1 MKEDKSY
8 IKDPTLSVDLS
19 EATQAVKENRFED
32 ALSLFEII
40 LQDHPDN
47 IDALYLASVS
57 SRYLKKFD
65 DSQKYIEHL
74 LLNAPDMGRA
84 YQELGHI
91 NRDMKN
97 DEKAVINYRQAC
109 ELNPALLA
117 SWKMLYQYFIKNKN
131 QPAADHAQQQIKK
144 LESLPAALLYID
156 QILNEGRL
164 GLAERQC
171 RAFLKKNPTHTYAMS
186 LLSEIAN
193 RLGYFDDAEFL
204 LEKAVEFKPN
214 DGDLR
219 MQYAAILRKKQ
230 KFSKTMEQ
238 VNILCDQYPDNP
250 IYQAQKASEIMQNG
264 DHLQAIKMFD
274 DILHKNP
281 YNFSTHTSKGHAQ
294 KTLGKTD
301 KAIKS
306 YQSAYQIKPDHGE
319 AYFSLANLKTYS
331 FNTDEL
337 NSMRNQVERVDLS
350 LRDKSY
356 FHFALAQAC
365 ESIGEYDEAFLH
377 LEKGNKIKNDQSK
390 YSIERMDAELQA
402 QIDVCDEDFFKDLGS
417 GGHATKDPI
426 FILGLPR
433 AGSTLVEQIL
443 ASHSLIDG
451 TLELPNILSIA
462 QSLRGDDIYGKLG
475 NYPKSMKSL
484 SLEQRESFGKSFIE
498 DTRMHRKDAPMF
510 TDKMPNN
517 FRHIGLIHLIM
528 PNAKIIDARRYPLDC
543 CFSMFK
549 QLFAQGQEF
558 SYGLAE
564 AGSYY
569 RSYVKLMDHWDKVL
583 PNKILRVN
591 NEDVIE
597 DLEGQVKRM
606 LDFLELPF
614 EEECISFHETDRSVR
629 TASSEQV
636 RQPINKKGMGRW
648 KPYAKNL
655 KPLLKSIGEELL
667 HPEDISIIKQ
677 QT

>member
-1 MKEDKSY
+1 MKEDQSNV
-8 IKDPTLSVDLS
+8 KDPTLSVDLS

-40 LQDHPDN
+40 LKDHPDN

-65 DSQKYIEHL
+65 ESQKYIEHL

-117 SWKMLYQYFIKNKN
+117 SWNMLHQYFVKNKN

-144 LESLPAALLYID
+144 LESLPPALLYID

-230 KFSKTMEQ
+230 KFAKTMEQ
-238 VNILCDQYPDNP
+238 VNILCNQYPDNP

-264 DHLQAIKMFD
+264 DHAQAIKMFD
-274 DILHKNP
+274 DILNKNP

-331 FNTDEL
+331 FNPDEL
-337 NSMRNQVERVDLS
+337 NSMREQVGRVDLS

-365 ESIGEYDEAFLH
+365 ESIGEYDEAFFH

-417 GGHATKDPI
+417 GGYATTDPI

-433 AGSTLVEQIL
+433 AGSTLIEQIL
-443 ASHSLIDG
+443 ASHSMIDG

-484 SLEQRESFGKSFIE
+484 SLDQRESFGKSFIE

-597 DLEGQVKRM
+597 DLEGEVRRM
-606 LDFLELPF
+606 LNFLELPF
-614 EEECISFHETDRSVR
+614 EEECISFYETDRSVR

-655 KPLLKSIGEELL
+655 KPLLESIGEDLL
-667 HPEDISIIKQ
+667 YPEDISIIKQ
-677 QT
+677 

>member
-1 MKEDKSY
+1 MAEDKFNSNEA
-8 IKDPTLSVDLS
+8 TLSVDLS
-19 EATQAVKENRFED
+19 EATQAVKENRFEE
-32 ALSLFEII
+32 AIELFEII
-40 LQDHPDN
+40 LTNHPDN
-47 IDALYLASVS
+47 IDSLYLASVS
-57 SRYLKKFD
+57 SRYLKQFD
-65 DSQKYIEHL
+65 DSKKYIERL

-91 NRDMKN
+91 FRDMG
-97 DEKAVINYRQAC
+97 DESKAVVHYRQAC

-117 SWKMLYQYFIKNKN
+117 SWNSLYKYFVKNKN
-131 QPAADHAQQQIKK
+131 QPAAEHAREQIEK
-144 LESLPAALLYID
+144 LQSLPPALLYID
-156 QILNEGRL
+156 QIMNEGRL
-164 GLAERQC
+164 GLAETKC
-171 RAFLKKNPTHTYAMS
+171 RAFLKQNPTHTYAMS

-219 MQYAAILRKKQ
+219 MKYATILRKKQ
-230 KFSKTMEQ
+230 KFAKTMEQ
-238 VNILCDQYPDNP
+238 VNILCDQFPDNHT
-250 IYQAQKASEIMQNG
+250 YQAQKASEIMQNG
-264 DHLQAIKMFD
+264 GHEEAIKLLD
-274 DILHKNP
+274 NILQKNP

-301 KAIKS
+301 EAIKS

-319 AYFSLANLKTYS
+319 AFFSLANLKTYS
-331 FNTDEL
+331 FANDEL
-337 NSMRNQVERVDLS
+337 NSMRDQVKRFDLS

-365 ESIGEYDEAFLH
+365 ESIGEFDEAFYH
-377 LEKGNKIKNDQSK
+377 LQNGNKIKNDQSK

-417 GGHATKDPI
+417 GGYATTDPI

-433 AGSTLVEQIL
+433 AGSTLIEQIL
-443 ASHSLIDG
+443 ASHSMIDG

-462 QSLRGDDIYGKLG
+462 QSLRGDDIYGKAG
-475 NYPKSMKSL
+475 NYPKSMRSL
-484 SLEQRESFGKSFIE
+484 TTEQRDSLGKKYIN
-498 DTRMHRKDAPMF
+498 DTKMHRKNAPMF

-606 LDFLELPF
+606 LNFLELPF

-655 KPLLKSIGEELL
+655 KPLLESIGEELL
-667 HPEDISIIKQ
+667 HPEDISIIK
-677 QT
+677 

>member
-1 MKEDKSY
+1 MKEKKFDTN
-8 IKDPTLSVDLS
+8 DPALSVDLS

-32 ALSLFEII
+32 ALMLFEVI
-40 LQDHPDN
+40 LSDHPDH
-47 IDALYLASVS
+47 IDSLYLASVS
-57 SRYLKKFD
+57 SRYLKKFS
-65 DSQKYIEHL
+65 DSQKYIERL

-91 NRDMKN
+91 NRDLG
-97 DEKAVINYRQAC
+97 DEEKAVTHYRQAC
-109 ELNPALLA
+109 ELNPALMA
-117 SWKMLYQYFIKNKN
+117 SWNALYKYFVKNKN
-131 QPAADHAQQQIKK
+131 QPAVDHARQQIEK
-144 LESLPAALLYID
+144 LQSLPPALLYID

-164 GLAERQC
+164 GLAETKC
-171 RAFLKKNPTHTYAMS
+171 RAFLKKNPTHPYAMS

-204 LEKAVEFKPN
+204 LEKAVEFEPN

-219 MQYAAILRKKQ
+219 MQYAAVLRKKQ
-230 KFSKTMEQ
+230 KFTKTMEQ
-238 VNILCDQYPDNP
+238 VNILCDQFPENLT
-250 IYQAQKASEIMQNG
+250 YQSHKASEIMQNG
-264 DHLQAIKMFD
+264 DHEGAITLFD
-274 DILHKNP
+274 DILEKNP
-281 YNFSTHTSKGHAQ
+281 YNFSTLTSKGHAQ

-301 KAIKS
+301 QAIKS
-306 YQSAYQIKPDHGE
+306 YQSAYKIKPDHGE
-319 AYFSLANLKTYS
+319 SFFSLANLKTYS
-331 FNTDEL
+331 FTSDEL
-337 NSMRNQVERVDLS
+337 NSMRDQVKRVDLS
-350 LRDKSY
+350 LRDKAY
-356 FHFALAQAC
+356 FHFALAQGC
-365 ESIGEYDEAFLH
+365 ESMGEFDEAFFH

-402 QIDVCDEDFFKDLGS
+402 QVDVCDDNFFKELGS
-417 GGHATKDPI
+417 GGHSTKDPI

-433 AGSTLVEQIL
+433 AGSTLIEQIL
-443 ASHSLIDG
+443 ASHSMVDG

-462 QSLRGDDIYGKLG
+462 QSLRGGDIYGKLG
-475 NYPKSMKSL
+475 NYPKSL
-484 SLEQRESFGKSFIE
+484 NTLTLEQREAFGKSFIE
-498 DTRMHRKDAPMF
+498 DTRIHRKDAPMF

-564 AGSYY
+564 TGNYYNSYI
-569 RSYVKLMDHWDKVL
+569 KLMNHWDKVL

-606 LDFLELPF
+606 LDYLELPF
-614 EEECISFHETDRSVR
+614 EEECISFYETNRSVR

-636 RQPINKKGMGRW
+636 RRPVNKDGMGRW

-655 KPLLKSIGEELL
+655 KPLLESLEKNLL
-667 HPEDISIIKQ
+667 TPEDISIIN
-677 QT
+677 

>member
-1 MKEDKSY
+1 MKEDKFNSN
-8 IKDPTLSVDLS
+8 DPTLSVDLS
-19 EATQAVKENRFED
+19 EATQAVKENRFEE

-40 LQDHPDN
+40 LKDHPDN

-65 DSQKYIEHL
+65 DSKKYIEQL
-74 LLNAPDMGRA
+74 LFNAPDMGRA

-97 DEKAVINYRQAC
+97 EEKAAINYRQAC
-109 ELNPALLA
+109 ELNPALLS
-117 SWKMLYQYFIKNKN
+117 SWNLLHQYFIKNKN
-131 QPAADHAQQQIKK
+131 QPAADHARKQIEK
-144 LESLPAALLYID
+144 LQSLPPALLYID

-230 KFSKTMEQ
+230 KFAKTMEQ
-238 VNILCDQYPDNP
+238 VNILCHQYPDNP

-264 DHLQAIKMFD
+264 DHKQAIEMFD
-274 DILHKNP
+274 DILGKNP

-301 KAIKS
+301 QAISS
-306 YQSAYQIKPDHGE
+306 YQNAYQIKPDHGE
-319 AYFSLANLKTYS
+319 AFFSLSNLKTYS
-331 FNTDEL
+331 FTSDEL
-337 NSMRNQVERVDLS
+337 NSMRDQAKRVDLS
-350 LRDKSY
+350 LRDKAY
-356 FHFALAQAC
+356 FHFALAQGC
-365 ESIGEYDEAFLH
+365 EAIGEFDEAFFH
-377 LEKGNKIKNDQSK
+377 LQHGNKIKNDQSK

-402 QIDVCDEDFFKDLGS
+402 QIEVCDETFFKNLGA
-417 GGHATKDPI
+417 GGYTTKDPI

-443 ASHSLIDG
+443 ASHSMIDG

-475 NYPKSMKSL
+475 NYPKSMSSL
-484 SLEQRESFGKSFIE
+484 TQKQREDFGKQFIE

-569 RSYVKLMDHWDKVL
+569 KSYVKLMDHWDKVL
-583 PNKILRVN
+583 PNEILRVN

-614 EEECISFHETDRSVR
+614 EEECISFYETDRSVR

-655 KPLLKSIGEELL
+655 KPFLESIGEDLL
-667 HPEDISIIKQ
+667 NPEDISLIK
-677 QT
+677 

>member
-1 MKEDKSY
+1 MKEDKFNSN
-8 IKDPTLSVDLS
+8 DPTLSVDLS
-19 EATQAVKENRFED
+19 EATQAVKENRFEE

-40 LQDHPDN
+40 LKDHPDN

-65 DSQKYIEHL
+65 DSKKYIEQL
-74 LLNAPDMGRA
+74 LFNAPDMGRA

-97 DEKAVINYRQAC
+97 EEKAAINYRQAC
-109 ELNPALLA
+109 ELNPALLS
-117 SWKMLYQYFIKNKN
+117 SWNLLHQYFIKNKN
-131 QPAADHAQQQIKK
+131 QPAADHARKQIEK
-144 LESLPAALLYID
+144 LQSLPPALLYID

-230 KFSKTMEQ
+230 KFAKTMEQ

-264 DHLQAIKMFD
+264 DHKQAIEMFD
-274 DILHKNP
+274 DILGKNP

-301 KAIKS
+301 QAISS
-306 YQSAYQIKPDHGE
+306 YQNAYQIKPDHGE
-319 AYFSLANLKTYS
+319 AFFSLSNLKTYS
-331 FNTDEL
+331 FTSDEL
-337 NSMRNQVERVDLS
+337 NSMRDQAKRVDLS
-350 LRDKSY
+350 LRDKAY
-356 FHFALAQAC
+356 FHFALAQGC
-365 ESIGEYDEAFLH
+365 EAIGEFDEAFFH
-377 LEKGNKIKNDQSK
+377 LQHGNKIKNDQSK

-402 QIDVCDEDFFKDLGS
+402 QIEVCDETFFKNLGA
-417 GGHATKDPI
+417 GGYTTKDPI

-443 ASHSLIDG
+443 ASHSMIDG

-475 NYPKSMKSL
+475 NYPKSMSSL
-484 SLEQRESFGKSFIE
+484 TQKQREDFGKQFIE

-569 RSYVKLMDHWDKVL
+569 KSYVKLMDHWDKVL
-583 PNKILRVN
+583 PNEILRVN

-614 EEECISFHETDRSVR
+614 EEECISFYETDRSVR

-655 KPLLKSIGEELL
+655 KPFLESIGEDLL
-667 HPEDISIIKQ
+667 NPEDISLIK
-677 QT
+677 